1 VQRLADLNGAV
12 TKAKT
17 ERIDRESEY
26 NRLLSMKSDRQ
37 ALEAFPAILSNTYV
51 TQLKTEIAN
60 LQRQQAQ
67 LAARYGERHP
77 EMVNATTQLKSA
89 EAKLQVEIDSIMES
103 VRGEFLTAPSAR
115 KEPDRSARVAEGRGA
130 CEQSPRYRVR
140 RPRARGRQQPPAL

>member
-1 VQRLADLNGAV
+1 MEETEGALQRYRETHNSITTEDKRDIVVQRLADLNGAV

-26 NRLLSMKSDRQ
+26 KRLLSLKNDQQ
-37 ALEAFPAILSNTYV
+37 ALDAFPAILGNVYV

-77 EMVNATTQLKSA
+77 EMVNATAQLRSA
-89 EAKLQVEIDSIMES
+89 EAKLQIEIDQHRRI
-103 VRGEFLTAPSAR
+103 GAR
-115 KEPDRSARVAEGRGA
+115 RVPHRAGA
-130 CEQSPRYRVR
+130 
-140 RPRARGRQQPPAL
+140 